1 MDAIL
6 DTELAKILA
15 TFLVA
20 MLPVLELRGAIPLG
34 ISMGLDYPVCL
45 FVAILGNIAPIPFII
60 LFVRRV
66 FQWMRSKSERLE
78 RFVNKRE
85 QKALLH
91 KDVIYKYEVLGLLI
105 LVAIP
110 LPGTGAWTGAL
121 LAALL
126 DIRLKNAMLAIAG
139 GVIGA
144 GLIVTGVTY
153 GFSALL

>member
-1 MDAIL
+1 
-6 DTELAKILA
+6 
-15 TFLVA
+15 
-20 MLPVLELRGAIPLG
+20 
-34 ISMGLDYPVCL
+34 
-45 FVAILGNIAPIPFII
+45 
-60 LFVRRV
+60 
-66 FQWMRSKSERLE
+66 MRSKSERLE
-78 RFVNKRE
+78 RFDNKRE

-105 LVAIP
+105 LVAVP